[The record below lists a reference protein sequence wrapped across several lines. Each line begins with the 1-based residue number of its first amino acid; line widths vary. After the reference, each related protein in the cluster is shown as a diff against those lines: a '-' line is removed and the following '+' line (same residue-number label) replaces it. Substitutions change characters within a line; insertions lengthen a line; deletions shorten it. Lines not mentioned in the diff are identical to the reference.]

1 MLKLG
6 LYKHFKG
13 TTYQVYGVAKHSEDL
28 SEQVVYGNPQKENDL
43 WVRPL
48 AMFQETVI
56 HEGKEV
62 KRFQFIS
69 E

>member
-1 MLKLG
+1 MRLG
-6 LYKHFKG
+6 IYKHFKG
-13 TTYQVYGVAKHSEDL
+13 HIYRVVGVAKHSEDL
-28 SEQVVYGNPQKENDL
+28 SEYVVYQNPDGDL
-43 WVRPL
+43 WIRPL

-62 KRFQFIS
+62 QRFEFIS

>member
-1 MLKLG
+1 MKLG
-6 LYKHFKG
+6 TYKHFKG
-13 TTYQVYGVAKHSEDL
+13 NTYRVVGVAKHSEDL
-28 SEQVVYGNPQKENDL
+28 SEFVVYQSPKGDL
-43 WVRPL
+43 WIRPL

-62 KRFQFIS
+62 PRFQYIS